1 MVSQIYLVLTGL
13 AAILLVQ
20 RSLSYLLNRSN
31 FLPLP
36 PGPPGLPLIGN
47 IHQNPKS
54 RVWAQWHAWAKQY
67 GPVVY
72 LNMLGQPLIILN
84 SARAAQDLL
93 ARRGAIY
100 SDRPRLVLA
109 GELALKGLHLLLMPY
124 DTQYKGKT
132 RTRYTHTHAR
142 TYDPSSGTSRLTRHC
157 PI

>member
-1 MVSQIYLVLTGL
+1 MLCCVLHRETLETMVSQIYLVLISL
-13 AAILLVQ
+13 ATILIVH
-20 RSLSYLLNRSN
+20 RSLRYLLNTSN
-31 FLPLP
+31 FVPLP
-36 PGPPGLPLIGN
+36 PGPPGLPIIGN
-47 IHQNPKS
+47 LHQNPKS

-72 LNMLGQPLIILN
+72 LNMLGQPIIILN

-109 GELALKGLHLLLMPY
+109 GELALKGMHLLLMPY

-132 RTRYTHTHAR
+132 RAQHTMRHN
-142 TYDPSSGTSRLTRHC
+142 PS
-157 PI
+157 P